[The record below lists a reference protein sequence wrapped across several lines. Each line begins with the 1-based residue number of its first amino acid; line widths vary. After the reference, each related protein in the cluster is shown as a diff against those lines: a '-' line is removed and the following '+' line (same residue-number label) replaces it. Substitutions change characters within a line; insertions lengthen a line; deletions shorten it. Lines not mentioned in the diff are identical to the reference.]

1 MGTKNYIKMEEF
13 NEHYKQFLK
22 VNPESNLTY
31 SEWFETVLSKKI
43 EFKRLCVLISARL
56 SHLSYDRGDIA
67 DIGNEIG
74 YVLGQNAKGS
84 IEEISS
90 AFMTGLTHGIDL
102 AKNYPDILGDEDDL
116 SDWDVTLLDGLDDK

>member
-1 MGTKNYIKMEEF
+1 
-13 NEHYKQFLK
+13 
-22 VNPESNLTY
+22 
-31 SEWFETVLSKKI
+31 
-43 EFKRLCVLISARL
+43 
-56 SHLSYDRGDIA
+56 LSYDRGDIA

-90 AFMTGLTHGIDL
+90 AFMTGLNHGIDL